1 MDTYVQFSN
10 VTYDNLV
17 HDYNQIYTQFLG
29 WYNTFFGPE
38 GIITVNQTVVQDHQT
53 TLLENTLTVEALN
66 LTDTFAIEQP
76 IFGAIPPQIVM
87 IADWINYK
95 FAPAIISS
103 VKDSICGVPSMESNS
118 TNSTNG
124 TDSSNSTS
132 GTPYNA
138 SNYEV
143 PENCSISADNS
154 SISCSDANNSANF
167 TFETINNFFTGDLS
181 DISSRLNIIDGACQ
195 DSECRSSQ
203 AESLFAS
210 KSLRSVYTWLYFD
223 AAARSALFTELQNK
237 DSNFSVS
244 EANFNTFFGSI

>member
-1 MDTYVQFSN
+1 
-10 VTYDNLV
+10 
-17 HDYNQIYTQFLG
+17 
-29 WYNTFFGPE
+29 
-38 GIITVNQTVVQDHQT
+38 
-53 TLLENTLTVEALN
+53 
-66 LTDTFAIEQP
+66 
-76 IFGAIPPQIVM
+76 M

-124 TDSSNSTS
+124 TDSSNSTNS
-132 GTPYNA
+132 TTGTPYNA

-154 SISCSDANNSANF
+154 SISCSDANNTANF
-167 TFETINNFFTGDLS
+167 TFEAINSFFTGNLS

-195 DSECRSSQ
+195 DTECRSTQ

-210 KSLRSVYTWLYFD
+210 KALKSVYAWLYFD
-223 AAARSALFTELQNK
+223 AAARSALFTELQNM

-244 EANFNTFFGSI
+244 EADFNSFFTQSFGSI